1 MARPPRPI
9 LSLTARL
16 TLSLVFGTTLLW
28 IAAASYATY
37 ASYHELD
44 EAFDGALQEAA
55 QRLLPLAER
64 EALGHDQADARP
76 MRRFHGGRREYLSF
90 QVRNAAGDILLRA
103 HDAPSA
109 PYDQVATPGFST
121 VGNYRLFTDTD
132 ETTGLTIT
140 VAETTKGRWE
150 AVLGGARGMLWP
162 LIGLIPLNVLAIWL
176 AVRGAMK
183 PVKRLSGDIASRG
196 GHNLAPLDI
205 SDQPGELRPIAEAVA
220 KLVERLRAA
229 LDAERA
235 FAANSAHELRTPIAG
250 ALAQTQRLIAELS
263 ESKDRRRAREVE
275 TTLKRLSTLSEKLM
289 QVSRADAGIGLAD
302 QQVDLMPVLDLV
314 VGECAKRL
322 DEPGRIRY
330 AKPEGVTLVA
340 AMDMDAFAMAAR
352 NLIDNALAHG
362 AAEGPV
368 DVKVDANGVVRVI
381 NDGPAVPAET
391 LARLK
396 QRFARGDTR
405 HAGSGLGLAI
415 VETVMTQAGGRC
427 ELFSP
432 APGREDG
439 FEARLTM
446 KASPGLSAPTGA
458 AI

>member
-9 LSLTARL
+9 LSITARL

-28 IAAASYATY
+28 IVAASYATY
-37 ASYHELD
+37 TSYHELD
-44 EAFDGALQEAA
+44 EAFDGALREAA
-55 QRLLPLAER
+55 QRLLPFAER
-64 EALGHDQADARP
+64 EALGHEHEDSRP

-90 QVRNAAGDILLRA
+90 QVRNAAGDVLLRA

-132 ETTGLTIT
+132 ATTGLTIT

-150 AVLGGARGMLWP
+150 AVFGGARGMLWP

-302 QQVDLMPVLDLV
+302 QPVDLTPVLDLV

-322 DEPGRIRY
+322 DDPGRIRY
-330 AKPEGVTLVA
+330 VKPDGVTLVA

-368 DVKVDANGVVRVI
+368 DVKIEADGVVRVI
-381 NDGPAVPAET
+381 NDGPAIAAAT
-391 LARLK
+391 LAKLK

-415 VETVMTQAGGRC
+415 VETVMTQAGGKC

-446 KASPGLSAPTGA
+446 KGSAGFLAPSGASV
-458 AI
+458 

>member
-1 MARPPRPI
+1 MARPSRPI

-37 ASYHELD
+37 ASYHELN
-44 EAFDGALQEAA
+44 EAFDGALREAA

-90 QVRNAAGDILLRA
+90 QVRNAAGDVLLRA

-121 VGNYRLFTDTD
+121 AGNYRLFTDTD
-132 ETTGLTIT
+132 EATGLTIT
-140 VAETTKGRWE
+140 VAETTQGRWE

-275 TTLKRLSTLSEKLM
+275 ATLKRLSTLSEKLM

-302 QQVDLMPVLDLV
+302 QPGDLTPVLDLV
-314 VGECAKRL
+314 VAECAKRL
-322 DEPGRIRY
+322 DDPERIRY
-330 AKPEGVTLVA
+330 VKSDGVTLVA

-362 AAEGPV
+362 VAEGPV
-368 DVKVDANGVVRVI
+368 DVKVEADGVVRVI
-381 NDGPAVPAET
+381 NEGPAVPAET

-415 VETVMTQAGGRC
+415 VETVMTQAGGKC

-439 FEARLTM
+439 FEARLTI
-446 KASPGLSAPTGA
+446 KAGPRFRAPSGA
-458 AI
+458 SV